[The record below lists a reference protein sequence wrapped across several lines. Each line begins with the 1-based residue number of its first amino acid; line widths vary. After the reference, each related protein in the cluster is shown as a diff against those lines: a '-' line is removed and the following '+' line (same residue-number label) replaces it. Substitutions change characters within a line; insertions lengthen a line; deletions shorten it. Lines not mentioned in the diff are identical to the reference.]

1 MPPGWYQVQP
11 AATPIRAG
19 PEGLH
24 SDVRS
29 WYPVLALGLLTLAIW
44 IYLLAAR
51 GRFWQIQAC
60 DPPASSP
67 CHARVA
73 AIVPARDESAV
84 VGQAVRSLVAQN
96 HPGPFHVFLVDDHST
111 DGTAGAA
118 RQAAADA
125 GALDRLTVIS
135 ARLLP
140 AGWAG
145 KVWAMSEG
153 VRHARESYQPDFY
166 LFTDADIAHA
176 PDNLAGLLHRMGDG
190 RDMVS
195 LMVHL
200 RCQTPAE
207 RALIPAFVY
216 FFFQLYPPAWIAD
229 PKRRTAGA
237 AGGCMLVRAEALER
251 AGGLAAIAGERID
264 DCALAARIKA
274 SGGRLW
280 LGAAA
285 RTESIRGYPGF
296 GDILRMISRSAY
308 TQLRYSPLLLA
319 GTVLGMAVIYF
330 APLFLLFTAAWP
342 FGATAWVLMSASLL
356 PVLRLYRR
364 SPLWALLLPAIAAF
378 YVAATLYSALRHWRG
393 RGGEWKGRIVLMS

>member
-1 MPPGWYQVQP
+1 MQ
-11 AATPIRAG
+11 
-19 PEGLH
+19 
-24 SDVRS
+24 S
-29 WYPVLALGLLTLAIW
+29 WVVVLALGLLTLGIW
-44 IYLLAAR
+44 IYLVAAR
-51 GRFWQIQAC
+51 GRFWQIRAC

-67 CHARVA
+67 SPARVA

-84 VGQAVRSLVAQN
+84 VGPAIQSLLAQN
-96 HPGPFHVFLVDDHST
+96 HSGPFHVFLVDDHST

-118 RQAAADA
+118 SRAADET
-125 GALDRLTVIS
+125 GALDRLTVLS
-135 ARLLP
+135 ARPLP

-153 VRHARESYQPDFY
+153 VRHVRESFQPDFY
-166 LFTDADIAHA
+166 LFTDADIVHA
-176 PDNLAGLLHRMGDG
+176 ADNLAGLLHRMGDG

-200 RCQTPAE
+200 RCQSLAE

-229 PKRRTAGA
+229 SKRRTAGA

-274 SGGRLW
+274 QGGRLW

-285 RTESIRGYPGF
+285 RTESVRGYPGF

-308 TQLRYSPLLLA
+308 TQLRHSPLLLA
-319 GTVLGMAVIYF
+319 GTVLAMAITYF
-330 APLFLLFTAAWP
+330 APLFLLCTTAWP
-342 FGATAWVLMSASLL
+342 FGVAAWVLMSASLL

-364 SPLWALLLPAIAAF
+364 NPLWATLLPAMAAF
-378 YVAATLYSALRHWRG
+378 YVAATLHSAIRHWRG